1 MNLSNLKPAE
11 GSTKTRKRIGRGPGS
26 GLGGTS
32 TRGHKGAKSRSG
44 YSKKIGFE
52 GGQMPLQRRV
62 PKFGF
67 KNINRVE
74 YKAINLD
81 TIQKLAEAKNLQ
93 TVGISDFIAAG
104 FISASQLVKVLGN
117 GTLTAKAIE
126 TLKNI
131 WKIEDLRQRI
141 LITILFVA
149 IYRFGS
155 YVVLPGINP
164 SMLTQLHQQTS
175 EGLLALLNM
184 FSGGAFSNASI
195 FALGIMPYIS
205 ASIVIQLLGIAVP
218 YFQKLQREGESGR
231 RKMNQYT
238 RYLTILIL
246 LVQAPSYLLNL
257 KMQAGP
263 SLNAS
268 LDWTL
273 FMFTSTI
280 ILAAGSMFILWLGER
295 ITDKGIGNGI
305 SLIIMIGI
313 IARLPQSLFQELIS
327 RMTDKTGGLVMFLIE
342 LVVLLVV
349 IAFAILLVQ
358 GTRKIPVQYAKKIV
372 GNKQYGGARQYI
384 PLKVNAANVMPI
396 IFAQAIMFIPI
407 TLVGFSNVN
416 DASGFV
422 RALTDHTSFWY
433 NLIFA
438 VLIILF
444 TYFYTAIT
452 INPTQM
458 AEDMK
463 RNNGF
468 IPGIKPG
475 KQTAEYI
482 DVIMS
487 RITLPGSFF
496 LALVAIMPAFAGIF
510 GVKAEFA
517 QFFGGT
523 SLLILVGV
531 VLDTLQQVESHLLM
545 RHYDGLLKSG
555 RIKGRSGNV
564 AAY

>member
-1 MNLSNLKPAE
+1 M
-11 GSTKTRKRIGRGPGS
+11 R
-26 GLGGTS
+26 
-32 TRGHKGAKSRSG
+32 
-44 YSKKIGFE
+44 
-52 GGQMPLQRRV
+52 
-62 PKFGF
+62 
-67 KNINRVE
+67 
-74 YKAINLD
+74 
-81 TIQKLAEAKNLQ
+81 
-93 TVGISDFIAAG
+93 
-104 FISASQLVKVLGN
+104 
-117 GTLTAKAIE
+117 KAIE

-164 SMLTQLHQQTS
+164 GMLTQLHQQTS

-238 RYLTILIL
+238 RYLTIAIL

-273 FMFTSTI
+273 FMVTSTI

-305 SLIIMIGI
+305 SFIILIGI
-313 IARLPQSLFQELIS
+313 IARLPQSLAQEFIS
-327 RMTDKTGGLVMFLIE
+327 RMTDKTGGMIMFLFE
-342 LVVLLVV
+342 MVFLLRV
-349 IAFAILLVQ
+349 IAGAILLVQ
-358 GTRKIPVQYAKKIV
+358 GTRKIPVQYAKRIV

-384 PLKVNAANVMPI
+384 PLKVNAAGVMPI

-407 TLVGFSNVN
+407 TLIGFSNVN
-416 DASGFV
+416 NVSGFV
-422 RALTDHTSFWY
+422 RAFTDHTSFWY
-433 NLIFA
+433 NFVFA
-438 VLIILF
+438 VMIILF

-452 INPTQM
+452 INPNQM

-475 KQTAEYI
+475 KKTAEYI
-482 DVIMS
+482 DDIMS

-496 LALVAIMPAFAGIF
+496 LALVAIMPAFAGLI

-555 RIKGRSGNV
+555 RIKGRAGV

>member
-1 MNLSNLKPAE
+1 M
-11 GSTKTRKRIGRGPGS
+11 R
-26 GLGGTS
+26 
-32 TRGHKGAKSRSG
+32 
-44 YSKKIGFE
+44 
-52 GGQMPLQRRV
+52 
-62 PKFGF
+62 
-67 KNINRVE
+67 
-74 YKAINLD
+74 
-81 TIQKLAEAKNLQ
+81 
-93 TVGISDFIAAG
+93 
-104 FISASQLVKVLGN
+104 
-117 GTLTAKAIE
+117 KAIE

-164 SMLTQLHQQTS
+164 AMLTQLHQQTS

-205 ASIVIQLLGIAVP
+205 ASIDIQLLGIAVP

-238 RYLTILIL
+238 RYLTIIIL

-273 FMFTSTI
+273 FMITSTI

-305 SLIIMIGI
+305 SFIILIGI

-342 LVVLLVV
+342 IVFLLLV
-349 IAFAILLVQ
+349 IAAAILLVQ
-358 GTRKIPVQYAKKIV
+358 GTRKIPVQYAKRIV

-384 PLKVNAANVMPI
+384 PLKVNAAGVMPI

-407 TLVGFSNVN
+407 TFIGFSNV
-416 DASGFV
+416 DHVSGFV
-422 RALTDHTSFWY
+422 RAFTDHTSFWY
-433 NLIFA
+433 NFVFA
-438 VLIILF
+438 IMIILF

-475 KQTAEYI
+475 KKTAEYI
-482 DVIMS
+482 DDIMS

-531 VLDTLQQVESHLLM
+531 VLDTLQQIESHLLM
-545 RHYDGLLKSG
+545 RHYDGLLKSVVL
-555 RIKGRSGNV
+555 KDV
-564 AAY
+564 VM

>member
-1 MNLSNLKPAE
+1 M
-11 GSTKTRKRIGRGPGS
+11 R
-26 GLGGTS
+26 
-32 TRGHKGAKSRSG
+32 
-44 YSKKIGFE
+44 
-52 GGQMPLQRRV
+52 
-62 PKFGF
+62 
-67 KNINRVE
+67 
-74 YKAINLD
+74 
-81 TIQKLAEAKNLQ
+81 
-93 TVGISDFIAAG
+93 
-104 FISASQLVKVLGN
+104 
-117 GTLTAKAIE
+117 KAIE

-164 SMLTQLHQQTS
+164 AMLAKLHEQTS

-238 RYLTILIL
+238 RYLTIAIL

-273 FMFTSTI
+273 FMITSTI

-305 SLIIMIGI
+305 SFIILIGI
-313 IARLPQSLFQELIS
+313 IARFPDALLLEVVS
-327 RMTDKTGGLVMFLIE
+327 RVANKSGGLIMFIIE
-342 LVVLLVV
+342 IVFLLLV
-349 IAFAILLVQ
+349 IGAAILLVQ
-358 GTRKIPVQYAKKIV
+358 GTRKIPVQYAKRIV

-384 PLKVNAANVMPI
+384 PLKVNAAGVMPI

-407 TLVGFSNVN
+407 SIVGFSSTGEQ
-416 DASGFV
+416 SGFV
-422 RALTDHTSFWY
+422 AAFMDNTGFWY
-433 NLIFA
+433 NFVFA

-452 INPTQM
+452 INPPQM
-458 AEDMK
+458 SDDLK

-468 IPGIKPG
+468 IPGVKPG
-475 KQTAEYI
+475 KSTKDYL
-482 DVIMS
+482 DTIMD
-487 RITLPGSFF
+487 RITLPGAFF
-496 LALVAIMPAFAGIF
+496 LALVAIMPAFARIA
-510 GVKAEFA
+510 GVSMEFS

-555 RIKGRSGNV
+555 RIKGRSGAV
-564 AAY
+564 GAY

>member
-1 MNLSNLKPAE
+1 M
-11 GSTKTRKRIGRGPGS
+11 R
-26 GLGGTS
+26 
-32 TRGHKGAKSRSG
+32 
-44 YSKKIGFE
+44 
-52 GGQMPLQRRV
+52 
-62 PKFGF
+62 
-67 KNINRVE
+67 
-74 YKAINLD
+74 
-81 TIQKLAEAKNLQ
+81 
-93 TVGISDFIAAG
+93 
-104 FISASQLVKVLGN
+104 
-117 GTLTAKAIE
+117 KAIE

-164 SMLTQLHQQTS
+164 GMLTQLHQQTS

-218 YFQKLQREGESGR
+218 YFQKMQREGESGR

-305 SLIIMIGI
+305 SFIILVGI

-327 RMTDKTGGLVMFLIE
+327 RMSDKTGGLIMFLIE
-342 LVVLLVV
+342 IVFLLLV
-349 IAFAILLVQ
+349 IAAAILLVQ

-384 PLKVNAANVMPI
+384 PLKVNAAGVMPI

-407 TLVGFSNVN
+407 TFIGFSNAN
-416 DASGFV
+416 TSNSIIQAF
-422 RALTDHTSFWY
+422 TDHTSLWY
-433 NLIFA
+433 NLVFA
-438 VLIILF
+438 VMIILF

-475 KQTAEYI
+475 KSTAEYI
-482 DVIMS
+482 DDIMS
-487 RITLPGSFF
+487 RITFPGSFF
-496 LALVAIMPAFAGIF
+496 LAIVAIMPAFAGLL

-531 VLDTLQQVESHLLM
+531 VLDNLQQIESHFLM

-555 RIKGRSGNV
+555 RIKGRSASSTVN
-564 AAY
+564 AY